1 MAPLDGTV
9 LSGVEVAVG
18 SEIAHDTSD
27 YSGNYVHDINNS
39 MWVETMS

>member
-1 MAPLDGTV
+1 MELYV
-9 LSGVEVAVG
+9 LSGVEVITVG

-39 MWVETMS
+39 MCVETMS